1 MKSQTPKENNASV
14 PFKAMPDAAAKNNNQ
29 EARGRVVLL
38 SMTLCF
44 IIGGYWLLRVMKVPV
59 LRALVGLKYQPMAK
73 IYSLFV
79 MVIVLF
85 IYNFILDRVP
95 RHKLFY
101 IVGGFYSIVFFLITY
116 ALTHPIAGLPNKDV
130 GPHRW
135 LGWLSFFAIESYGSL
150 AVSMFWSFVNSVY
163 TIEGAKKNYGHI
175 IAGSQLGAIAGPVIV
190 NFVEFF
196 GGLPVVYG
204 IGAALPAMCT
214 VTFFFYMKLYGHG
227 DIAKKAAA
235 TVVDEAKPKKKKTGV
250 LEGLRL
256 FAAYPY
262 VFGIF
267 AISCLF
273 EITITILDY
282 EMLTLAGEVYKTN
295 VQFTSFMGKFGTLVN
310 TVAFFISLGI
320 TKMIFKKFRL
330 RHILMAF
337 PSLVCSTVVFCYF
350 FPTLWFVFSGL
361 VFLKALTYAVNNP
374 AKEMLYSV
382 TTMDVKFKSKSWID
396 AFGSRAA
403 KAAGSAITGS
413 FNKSMEL
420 LFGYGSL
427 VSVGVSVIL
436 VFVASIMGAKCESHQ
451 ASGFKVGEEK
461 KVASE
466 EV

>member
-1 MKSQTPKENNASV
+1 MKTQTPKENNASAA
-14 PFKAMPDAAAKNNNQ
+14 PFKAMPDATTEK
-29 EARGRVVLL
+29 ESRGRVVLL

-44 IIGGYWLLRVMKVPV
+44 IIGGYWLLRVLKVPV
-59 LRALVGLKYQPMAK
+59 LDSLVGLKYQPMAK

-79 MVIVLF
+79 MVGVLF
-85 IYNFILDRVP
+85 IYNFIVDRVA

-116 ALTHPIAGLPNKDV
+116 ALTHPTIGLPNTDI

-135 LGWLSFFAIESYGSL
+135 LGWISFFAIESYGSL

-163 TIEGAKKNYGHI
+163 SLEGAKKNYGHI

-196 GGLPVVYG
+196 GGLPVVFG
-204 IGAALPAMCT
+204 IGAALPALCT
-214 VTFFFYMKLYGHG
+214 ITIFFYMKYYGHD

-235 TVVDEAKPKKKKTGV
+235 PVAGDAKSKKKKTGM

-282 EMLTLAGEVYKTN
+282 EMLTLARERYTTKE
-295 VQFTSFMGKFGTLVN
+295 QFASFMGKFGTLVN

-330 RHILMAF
+330 RHVLMAF

-350 FPTLWFVFSGL
+350 FPTLWFVFAGL
-361 VFLKALTYAVNNP
+361 VFLKALTYAINNP

-382 TTMDVKFKSKSWID
+382 TTLDVKFKSKSWID
-396 AFGSRAA
+396 AFGGRAA

-413 FNKSMEL
+413 LNKSMEL
-420 LFGYGSL
+420 LFSYGSL

-436 VFVASIMGAKCESHQ
+436 IFVASIMGAKCEDHQ
-451 ASGFKVGEEK
+451 ASGFKVGEDK
-461 KVASE
+461 KVASDQ
-466 EV
+466 V